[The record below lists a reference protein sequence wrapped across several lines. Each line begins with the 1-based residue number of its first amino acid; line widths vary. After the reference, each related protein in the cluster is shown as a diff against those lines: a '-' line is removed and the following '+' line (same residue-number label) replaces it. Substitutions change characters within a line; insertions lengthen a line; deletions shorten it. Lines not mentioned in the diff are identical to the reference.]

1 MEKET
6 LDRVKKYLNDVINN
20 EAPSQA
26 EADIQLLKDI
36 QKLEKDKAKDIAE
49 KYIDIAYMLRQTYGL
64 YRRNIEYFER
74 RVLQLNSVISTTLM
88 LEYRIH
94 DRIYNKDLLLE
105 GNQKEIKNPNFFYK
119 YVIELLSR
127 LDAEEDH
134 TEETKQQIQ
143 KLIKEAKD
151 LKADAEKQA
160 EKTQNQINNFRENE
174 YYIYNFS
181 RDNNLISLFK
191 TLFKYCL
198 ANEILTGIREAYF
211 KEYDIKEKNRLPKAK
226 RLHCLKQE
234 AYKITTKKLAEIINL
249 SILDAQN
256 PYSKEPIIE
265 KNSLQVF
272 TIFMNLAEEI
282 EKEKFK
288 KLLEK
293 ETSNFF
299 KKLENATSKLDYLAI
314 FIDTEADNLLQET
327 RWLSFE
333 K

>member
-151 LKADAEKQA
+151 LKTDAEKQA

-174 YYIYNFS
+174 YYIYNLR
-181 RDNNLISLFK
+181 RDNNLI
-191 TLFKYCL
+191 
-198 ANEILTGIREAYF
+198 
-211 KEYDIKEKNRLPKAK
+211 
-226 RLHCLKQE
+226 
-234 AYKITTKKLAEIINL
+234 
-249 SILDAQN
+249 
-256 PYSKEPIIE
+256 
-265 KNSLQVF
+265 
-272 TIFMNLAEEI
+272 
-282 EKEKFK
+282 
-288 KLLEK
+288 
-293 ETSNFF
+293 
-299 KKLENATSKLDYLAI
+299 
-314 FIDTEADNLLQET
+314 
-327 RWLSFE
+327 
-333 K
+333 